1 MSRTPSNSR
10 ENSSEPFSFPEYYE
24 SPPRIGEPGY
34 RTPPLRDPSL
44 SSLSSAY
51 SVGHSSPSNSA
62 VSALS
67 PINSPASA
75 FSPISGSRSSSPV
88 EPSYSPLRSYSPQRR
103 TFSPPRRSRDR
114 VRRDPSKY
122 RFSYERSRSPRTLSS
137 DYHQKEQPSS
147 FQVVN
152 SRGSRSLSPQT
163 WENQQGI
170 QI

>member
-75 FSPISGSRSSSPV
+75 FSPISGSSGTRPYSPPVFSRTPSPVTPSVSPARSSSPV

-103 TFSPPRRSRDR
+103 TFSPPRRS
-114 VRRDPSKY
+114 SWK
-122 RFSYERSRSPRTLSS
+122 
-137 DYHQKEQPSS
+137 
-147 FQVVN
+147 
-152 SRGSRSLSPQT
+152 
-163 WENQQGI
+163 
-170 QI
+170 